1 MTSAQNLP
9 TTPIS
14 TWQNPFKRQINQD
27 NSVYLI
33 SVKASWWSESTH
45 FTPCTGRTA
54 TTDREISITQ
64 QWRSKDLGTQWK
76 TLPVIVT
83 LYPND
88 NFWMGYRGFIPSS
101 FLSSLQC
108 CDPKKTHFYPLCS
121 KFNIVSGGRGKV
133 DCFIYITGK
142 APTLLTSTVV

>member
-14 TWQNPFKRQINQD
+14 TWQYPFKRQINQD

-64 QWRSKDLGTQWK
+64 QWRSKDLGTARE
-76 TLPVIVT
+76 I
-83 LYPND
+83 
-88 NFWMGYRGFIPSS
+88 
-101 FLSSLQC
+101 FLSSLVISL
-108 CDPKKTHFYPLCS
+108 DSTPDNKFWSASLTSRNLPIPPPPAVLGLSWTHLARKLTLLRC
-121 KFNIVSGGRGKV
+121 GGRGKRGV
-133 DCFIYITGK
+133 GS
-142 APTLLTSTVV
+142 LLLRLRP